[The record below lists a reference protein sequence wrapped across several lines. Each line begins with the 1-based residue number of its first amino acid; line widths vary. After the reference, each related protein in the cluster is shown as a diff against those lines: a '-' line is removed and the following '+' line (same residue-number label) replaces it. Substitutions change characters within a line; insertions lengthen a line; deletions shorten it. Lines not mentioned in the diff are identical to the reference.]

1 MQAETPFR
9 EASLLRRLCMLIVPL
24 ALVFLA
30 AAHVSAQ
37 QRSFPLRATNY
48 NVEAILHP
56 ENQTIQAEA
65 KVDFVASQ
73 VSRTLVVE
81 LHPDLVISSV
91 KSSTG
96 QALTFARDN
105 NSPLLVSVELLEAA
119 VPGKPVSVTFDYD
132 GPISSLED
140 SPTPG
145 MRFGSIDKTSAYLL
159 LPARWFPLTNYP
171 SNRYTGTFKLIVPDT
186 FQVAGTGKADPPAA
200 MAPMPGSN
208 ATGGQLSYVF
218 HCDTPA
224 PVGSFVAGPLQLT
237 NAPVE
242 GYQFA
247 VYTPQAQAATANTYA
262 QATGRIMDFYTET
275 FGALPNAQS
284 NNLTIAQM
292 PDGTL
297 DGYSAPGLLLVSARS
312 WSTAKPN
319 EGLLAQLAAGQWW
332 GNQVLPTT
340 PTDVWVT
347 DGLARYAQA
356 MYAEQSDGVA
366 GLHNALQ
373 EFAVGALMYES
384 VTPVAEVQSLGSYSD
399 QYRSIVEDKGAMVFH
414 MLRTQLG
421 DDQFDALLKEFYQ
434 QHAGK
439 TASINDFEQ
448 LASNHIPQQ
457 TNPEDPPVN
466 LTSFFSQWLNSTGVP
481 EFSLDYVVYRT
492 PKGFQVIGKIKQ
504 GMDTFRM
511 PVEVRV
517 ETEGNPVTKKTL
529 VTGTSSNFI
538 VETFGRPKPNG
549 ITIDPD
555 NNLLKSSPHLRVLA
569 LVARGEAMASVG
581 KYYEAIQEYQR
592 ALDVQPTNSLAHFRM
607 AEAMFYQKNYN
618 SAANEFRAAI
628 GGDLDPKWV
637 EVWSH
642 IYMGKIYDLLG
653 QRERAVNEYSLAQ
666 HLKDDTAGAQEEAQ
680 MYIRKA
686 YNPNQ
691 PGGEATQSTT
701 ATPAAPAA
709 SSSNGTSSS
718 SGEPSLKR
726 RTDDQ

>member
-1 MQAETPFR
+1 MSPKLR
-9 EASLLRRLCMLIVPL
+9 NLLIPL
-24 ALVFLA
+24 ALVFLVA
-30 AAHVSAQ
+30 LRASAQ
-37 QRSFPLRATNY
+37 GHTFPLRATNY

-73 VSRTLVVE
+73 VSRTVVVE
-81 LHPDLVISSV
+81 LHPDLVLSSV

-96 QALTFARDN
+96 QALTFSRDN

-119 VPGKPVSVTFDYD
+119 VPGKTVSVTFDYD
-132 GPISSLED
+132 GPISSMED

-159 LPARWFPLTNYP
+159 LPARWFPLTDFP
-171 SNRYTGTFKLIVPDT
+171 SNRYTGTFKLIVPST
-186 FQVAGTGKADPPAA
+186 FQVVGTGKADAPATV
-200 MAPMPGSN
+200 PSMPGAS
-208 ATGGQLSYVF
+208 TGNNQLAYVF

-237 NAPVE
+237 SAPVE
-242 GYQFA
+242 GYQFS
-247 VYTPQAQAATANTYA
+247 VYTPQTQASTAKAYA
-262 QATGRIMDFYTET
+262 QVAGRIMDFFTET
-275 FGALPNAQS
+275 FGPLPDAES

-292 PDGTL
+292 PDGSL
-297 DGYSAPGLLLVSARS
+297 QGYSAPGLLLLSAGS
-312 WSTAKPN
+312 WSTIKPN

-332 GNQVLPTT
+332 GDQVLPAS

-347 DGLARYAQA
+347 DGLSRYAQA
-356 MYAEQSDGVA
+356 MYAEQADGVA

-384 VTPVAEVQSLGSYSD
+384 ITPVAEVQSLGAYSD

-414 MLRTQLG
+414 MLRTELG
-421 DDQFDALLKEFYQ
+421 DDAFNALLHDFYQ
-434 QHAGK
+434 QHQGK
-439 TASINDFEQ
+439 TGSINDFEQ
-448 LASNHIPQQ
+448 LASAHLPPQ
-457 TNPEDPPVN
+457 TNPDDLAIN
-466 LTSFFSQWLNSTGVP
+466 LTSFFSQWLNSTGVH

-492 PKGFQVIGKIKQ
+492 PKGFEVIGKIKQ
-504 GMDTFRM
+504 SLDTFRM
-511 PVEVRV
+511 PVEIRV

-529 VTGTSSNFI
+529 VTGQSSNFM

-549 ITIDPD
+549 ISIDPD

-569 LVARGEAMASVG
+569 LVARGEALASVG

-592 ALDVQPTNSLAHFRM
+592 ALDVQPTNSLGHFRM

-666 HLKDDTAGAQEEAQ
+666 HLRDDTAGAQEEAQ
-680 MYIRKA
+680 LYIQKP

-691 PGGEATQSTT
+691 PATSST
-701 ATPAAPAA
+701 TPAAAPPPPTNTPNSAP
-709 SSSNGTSSS
+709 
-718 SGEPSLKR
+718 SGEPTLKR
-726 RTDDQ
+726 RTD

>member
-1 MQAETPFR
+1 MSR
-9 EASLLRRLCMLIVPL
+9 KLRYLLIPLFL
-24 ALVFLA
+24 ALLT

-37 QRSFPLRATNY
+37 GPRTFPLRATNY
-48 NVEAILHP
+48 SVEAILHP

-65 KVDFVASQ
+65 KVDFLASQ

-91 KSSTG
+91 KSSSG
-96 QALTFARDN
+96 QALTFNRDG

-119 VPGKPVSVTFDYD
+119 TPGKPVTVTFDYD

-140 SPTPG
+140 SPSPG

-159 LPARWFPLTNYP
+159 LPARWFPLTDFP
-171 SNRYTGTFKLIVPDT
+171 SNRYTGTFKLVVPDS
-186 FQVAGTGKADPPAA
+186 FQVVGTGKADPPTSS
-200 MAPMPGSN
+200 APLPGSN
-208 ATGGQLSYVF
+208 ATGSQLTYVF

-224 PVGSFVAGPLQLT
+224 PNGSFVAGPLQLT

-242 GYQFA
+242 GYQFS
-247 VYTPQAQAATANTYA
+247 VYTPQAQVASAKAYA
-262 QATGRIMDFYTET
+262 QTTGRIMDFFTET
-275 FGALPNAQS
+275 FGALPTAANA
-284 NNLTIAQM
+284 NLTIAQM
-292 PDGTL
+292 PDGSL
-297 DGYSAPGLLLVSARS
+297 DGYSAPGLLLIRAGE

-332 GNQVLPTT
+332 GDQVLPAS

-373 EFAVGALMYES
+373 EFAVGALMYEG
-384 VTPVAEVQSLGSYSD
+384 VTPVAEVRSLGAYSD

-414 MLRTQLG
+414 MLRTELG
-421 DDQFDALLKEFYQ
+421 DDSFSSLLHDFYQ

-439 TASINDFEQ
+439 TASINEFED
-448 LASNHIPQQ
+448 LANQHIPKQQ
-457 TNPEDPPVN
+457 NPDDPQIN
-466 LTSFFSQWLNSTGVP
+466 LASFFSQWLNSTGVP

-492 PKGFQVIGKIKQ
+492 PKGFEVIGKIKQ

-511 PVEVRV
+511 PVEVKV
-517 ETEGNPVTKKTL
+517 ETDGNPVTKKTL
-529 VTGTSSNFI
+529 VTGMSSNFI

-555 NNLLKSSPHLRVLA
+555 NNLLKSSPHLRVLS
-569 LVARGEAMASVG
+569 LVARGEALASVG

-666 HLKDDTAGAQEEAQ
+666 HLRDDTAGAQEEAQ
-680 MYIRKA
+680 LYIQKA

-691 PGGEATQSTT
+691 PVTASTT
-701 ATPAAPAA
+701 ATAPGA
-709 SSSNGTSSS
+709 STTNTSNSGSS
-718 SGEPSLKR
+718 SGEPTLKR
-726 RTDDQ
+726 RTE

>member
-1 MQAETPFR
+1 M
-9 EASLLRRLCMLIVPL
+9 LRKARNFIVPA
-24 ALVFLA
+24 ALVLLA
-30 AAHVSAQ
+30 ATHVSAQ
-37 QRSFPLRATNY
+37 GQRFPLRATNY
-48 NVEAILHP
+48 NVETILHP
-56 ENQTIQAEA
+56 ENQTIQTEA

-81 LHPDLVISSV
+81 LHPDLVISTV

-96 QALTFARDN
+96 QALSFARDN
-105 NSPLLVSVELLEAA
+105 NSPLLVSVQLLEAA
-119 VPGKPVSVTFDYD
+119 VPGKAVSVTFDYN
-132 GPISSLED
+132 GPISSMED

-159 LPARWFPLTNYP
+159 LPARWFPLTDFP

-186 FQVAGTGKADPPAA
+186 FQVAGTGKADPPTAMAA
-200 MAPMPGSN
+200 MPGGN
-208 ATGGQLSYVF
+208 PTGGQLSYVF

-237 NAPVE
+237 SAPVE
-242 GYQFA
+242 GHQFS
-247 VYTPQAQAATANTYA
+247 VYTPQAQAASAKTYA
-262 QATGRIMDFYTET
+262 QATGRIMDFFTET
-275 FGALPNAQS
+275 FGALPNADA

-292 PDGTL
+292 PDGSL
-297 DGYSAPGLLLVSARS
+297 EGYSAPGLLLLSART

-332 GNQVLPTT
+332 GDQVLPTT

-373 EFAVGALMYES
+373 QFSVGALMYES
-384 VTPVAEVQSLGSYSD
+384 VTPVAQVQSIGAYSD

-414 MLRTQLG
+414 MLRTELG
-421 DDQFDALLKEFYQ
+421 DDQFGALVKEFYQ

-439 TASINDFEQ
+439 TASINDFED
-448 LASNHIPQQ
+448 LASKHLPTQQ
-457 TNPEDPPVN
+457 DPTDQPVN

-492 PKGFQVIGKIKQ
+492 PKGFEVIGKIKQ
-504 GMDTFRM
+504 GLDTFRM
-511 PVEVRV
+511 PVEIRV
-517 ETEGNPVTKKTL
+517 ETEGNPVTKQTL
-529 VTGTSSNFI
+529 VTGTNSNFV
-538 VETFGRPKPNG
+538 VETFGRPKPEG

-569 LVARGEAMASVG
+569 LVARGEDMASVG

-618 SAANEFRAAI
+618 SAANEFRSAL

-666 HLKDDTAGAQEEAQ
+666 HLRDDTAGAQEEAA
-680 MYIRKA
+680 MYIKRA

-691 PGGEATQSTT
+691 PAGEPTQSTS
-701 ATPAAPAA
+701 PAPSAPAA
-709 SSSNGTSSS
+709 NSSGTQN
-718 SGEPSLKR
+718 GEPSLKR
-726 RTDDQ
+726 RTENQ